1 VNNNRQQHN
10 ARTRRILVGPDTLTQ
25 FFFAAALMVAWSSRG
40 SSSAAARRNGDS
52 KPTLDAAYKLKI
64 DQKAKAAALAASEH
78 CDSANDFFKK
88 GAKMA
93 AYGFW
98 DEAIAAYTGASE
110 RMDKIIFTVGRG

>member
-1 VNNNRQQHN
+1 
-10 ARTRRILVGPDTLTQ
+10 
-25 FFFAAALMVAWSSRG
+25 MVAWSSRG